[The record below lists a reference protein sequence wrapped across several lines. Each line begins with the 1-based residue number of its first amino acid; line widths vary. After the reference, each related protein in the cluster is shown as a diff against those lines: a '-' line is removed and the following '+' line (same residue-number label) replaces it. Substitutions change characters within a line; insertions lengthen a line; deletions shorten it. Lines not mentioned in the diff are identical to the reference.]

1 MFDETISLKLE
12 SRGPR
17 TAFTECIFD
26 KQMLSG
32 VRETAPWI
40 KCSACRLE
48 NRTQVLSI
56 CAQV

>member
-32 VRETAPWI
+32 VRETAP
-40 KCSACRLE
+40 CSACRLE

-56 CAQV
+56 CVQV